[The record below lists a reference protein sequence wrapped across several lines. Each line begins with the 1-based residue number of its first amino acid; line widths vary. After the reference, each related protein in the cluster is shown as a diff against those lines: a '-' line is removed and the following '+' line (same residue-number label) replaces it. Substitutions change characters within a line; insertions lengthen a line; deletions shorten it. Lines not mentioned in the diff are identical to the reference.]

1 MYAMDLFIF
10 VLLLFCYVGRF
21 ISAADAVSLLKSL
34 CGVVEQADDKE
45 TCTRALW
52 CVGTQAL
59 AGEVVAK
66 QVTGFVTIVPVVG
79 GVEDTLDCYLHI
91 CGKWPLR

>member
-1 MYAMDLFIF
+1 M
-10 VLLLFCYVGRF
+10 
-21 ISAADAVSLLKSL
+21 
-34 CGVVEQADDKE
+34 VEQAEDKE

-66 QVTGFVTIVPVVG
+66 QVTGFVTIVPLME
-79 GVEDTLDCYLHI
+79 GVEREKCFI
-91 CGKWPLR
+91 